1 MEWKL
6 ENTFQCPFYDEID
19 AAKLYSFASS
29 QPVEDSIN
37 ENLLSLE
44 KASKELM
51 PEYIERMSTETY
63 SESTIMDKI

>member
-6 ENTFQCPFYDEID
+6 ENTFQRPFYDEID

-37 ENLLSLE
+37 EILLSLE

-51 PEYIERMSTETY
+51 SEYIERMSTETY